1 MSDSLPQLQRGRIL
15 REQGR
20 HQEAEAYFK
29 EAIAVDPD
37 SDENYSE
44 LALCLFSM
52 EGRSRDA
59 LACIDDAISRAP
71 DNSHHHAI
79 RGLILSKLK
88 RGKDALEAA
97 DRAIAIDPDH
107 AFNYAVKADAY
118 STLERWADAEQ
129 FARDALELDPNNDF
143 AANMLAS
150 LLRLQG
156 KQWESEI
163 AVDKLLASDP
173 EDPYAHFNAGW
184 SALQAHQ
191 TEKAEGHFRE
201 ALRLDPE
208 FDAAREGLL
217 ESFKA
222 RSVFYRIY
230 LRYCFWMQ
238 RFTSGNRWLIIIGLY
253 LAFRF
258 GSKALQAISPFAA
271 AVFVFAYLG
280 FVFWVWLAPG
290 IGSFLVMMDKSARY
304 ALKKA
309 EKIEGSAVGGGMVVA
324 VMAFG
329 LGMVFSHLPSII
341 LGVMLAAST
350 VPAAMTFTNEQP
362 RGRLL
367 FGSVYF
373 GTLGIALIAF
383 VVESMRATNSLENLR
398 HSSET
403 MLLFAL
409 IACAACTWLGN
420 VPALREVAD

>member
-1 MSDSLPQLQRGRIL
+1 MRGRVL

-20 HQEAEAYFK
+20 HEEAEAYFK

-71 DNSHHHAI
+71 DHSYHHAI
-79 RGLILSKLK
+79 RSLILSKLK
-88 RGKDALEAA
+88 RGKDALESA
-97 DRAIAIDPDH
+97 DRAIAIDPNH
-107 AFNYAVKADAY
+107 AFNYAVQADAY
-118 STLERWADAEQ
+118 SSLERWADAEKS
-129 FARDALELDPNNDF
+129 ARAALELDPDNDF

-184 SALQAHQ
+184 SAMQARE
-191 TEKAEGHFRE
+191 TEKAESHFRE

-222 RSVFYRIY
+222 RSVFYRLY

-253 LAFRF
+253 VAFQI
-258 GSKALQAISPFAA
+258 GSKTLRSVSEFAA
-271 AVFVFAYLG
+271 AIFVFIYLG

-290 IGSFLVMMDKSARY
+290 IGSFLVMTDKSARY
-304 ALKKA
+304 ALKKT

-324 VMAFG
+324 LMIFG

-341 LGVMLAAST
+341 LGVMIAAST
-350 VPAAMTFTNEQP
+350 VPAALTFTNEQP
-362 RGRLL
+362 KGRRL

-373 GTLGIALIAF
+373 GTLGFALIAF
-383 VVESMRATNSLENLR
+383 VVESLRGTASLDDLR

-409 IACAACTWLGN
+409 VACAACTWLGN
-420 VPALREVAD
+420 VSSLRETAE